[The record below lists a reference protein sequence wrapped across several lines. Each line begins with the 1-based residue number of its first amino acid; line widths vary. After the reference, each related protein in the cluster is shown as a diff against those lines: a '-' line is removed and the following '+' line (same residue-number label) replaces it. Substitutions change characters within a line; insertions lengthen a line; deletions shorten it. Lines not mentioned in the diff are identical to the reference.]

1 MTYTPEERRKAADAL
16 MSDKDSR
23 IRVDVDRYI
32 TLQCHVTALR
42 DLVVE
47 VISGRSICNCGSFSK
62 DNHYP
67 GCLLIDTRNVLAQT
81 APKESHNVQD

>member
-1 MTYTPEERRKAADAL
+1 MTYTPEQRKAALAML
-16 MSDKDSR
+16 IANEWSC
-23 IRVDVDRYI
+23 VD
-32 TLQCHVTALR
+32 LACHVTSLR

-62 DNHYP
+62 DNQYP

-81 APKESHNVQD
+81 APKESHQ

>member
-1 MTYTPEERRKAADAL
+1 MTYTPEQRKAALAML
-16 MSDKDSR
+16 IANEWSC
-23 IRVDVDRYI
+23 VD
-32 TLQCHVTALR
+32 LACHVTALR

-81 APKESHNVQD
+81 APKESHHAD